1 MSQKTSSQ
9 SILFLGKSGD
19 PLCQQAYEYCLN
31 NFEKV
36 EGYMGSWGEPLPE
49 PVRIWQG
56 DIVIS
61 YLSRWVVPISVLE
74 AAKNVALNFHPA
86 TPDYPGIGC
95 NNFALYHGVD
105 SYGATCHHMA
115 KTVDTGKIIK
125 VKTFAVTPSD
135 NVESILEKTYQAQ
148 YELFQE
154 VAGMLLND
162 QPLPD
167 SELKWTR
174 KPFTRVEF
182 EELFKI
188 ELSMDKD
195 EIARR
200 IRAVSFGQY
209 QPYIQ
214 IGKHRFKYVP
224 EDS

>member
-1 MSQKTSSQ
+1 MDKKTSSQ
-9 SILFLGKSGD
+9 SVLFLGKRGD

-31 NFEKV
+31 SFEKV
-36 EGYMGSWGEPLPE
+36 EGYMGSWGGPLPE
-49 PVRIWQG
+49 SVRIWQG

-74 AAKNVALNFHPA
+74 AAKNVAINFHPA

-105 SYGATCHHMA
+105 SYGATCHYMA

-125 VKTFAVTPSD
+125 VKTFAVTPQD
-135 NVESILEKTYQAQ
+135 NVQSILEKTYQAQ

-154 VAGMLLND
+154 VAGMLRNG

-167 SELKWTR
+167 SELTWTR

-188 ELSMDKD
+188 KLSMDKD

-200 IRAVSFGQY
+200 IRAVSFGQF

-224 EDS
+224 EES